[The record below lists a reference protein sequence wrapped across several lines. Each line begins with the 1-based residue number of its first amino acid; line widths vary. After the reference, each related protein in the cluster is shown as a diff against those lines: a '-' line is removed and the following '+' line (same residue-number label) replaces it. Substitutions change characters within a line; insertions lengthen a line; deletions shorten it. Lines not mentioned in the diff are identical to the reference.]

1 MMDNLIETAIE
12 IEGLLRVIRDGN
24 PMPET
29 YTLLY
34 KKTSALAEEVK
45 KLKEDDAKEDDL
57 KKEEVASDEEGLA
70 EEESTIAYET
80 LEKEEAEEKND
91 TATREEA
98 PATPEEDIATPEEH
112 IDFTEDDNAE
122 PETETDLDINDE
134 EEGDEEED
142 DIFLT
147 LEDEDEEEPT
157 QTVPVAGNVNP
168 ANTSINTSKER
179 KNLKTCFS
187 LNDRFLYARELF
199 GGNMRTFD
207 STLSRIEQLRDFAD
221 VERYVFDELGWSADN
236 QFANAFIETLR
247 NHYK

>member
-91 TATREEA
+91 TATPEEA
-98 PATPEEDIATPEEH
+98 IATPEEA
-112 IDFTEDDNAE
+112 IAFTEDDNAE
-122 PETETDLDINDE
+122 PETETDLDINDDE
-134 EEGDEEED
+134 ERDEEED

-168 ANTSINTSKER
+168 ATTNTNTSKER

-207 STLSRIEQLRDFAD
+207 STLSQIEQLRDFAD